1 MKKIHFLLIA
11 VLFLSIACLTFP
23 VSTPPTPTPFVLIK
37 VIVIGE
43 SMPMGTM
50 ITEDM
55 LATIEL
61 PEDSL
66 VSVMFTVDEV
76 NKVVGKFAK
85 YPLEKGVPV
94 TTAVLVD
101 NLSDL
106 PPCR

>member
-1 MKKIHFLLIA
+1 MR
-11 VLFLSIACLTFP
+11 
-23 VSTPPTPTPFVLIK
+23 LIK

-43 SMPMGTM
+43 SIPMGTM
-50 ITEDM
+50 ITEEL

-66 VSVMFTVDEV
+66 VSVMYTMDEV
-76 NKVVGKFAK
+76 NDVIGKLAK

-94 TTAVLVD
+94 TSAVLAD
-101 NLSDL
+101 SLDDL